1 MSVTVSY
8 DDVVRM
14 LEECAKGADIR
25 RTTHGRR
32 VEYGGKVYL
41 NLPKH
46 PELFIFEV
54 RKLVRHLGIEKECAK
69 KFSCY

>member
-1 MSVTVSY
+1 MAVTVPY
-8 DDVVRM
+8 ADVVRM
-14 LEECAKGADIR
+14 LNECAKGYDVR

-46 PELFIFEV
+46 DDIFIFEI
-54 RKLVRHLGIEKECAK
+54 RKMVRHLGIKKECARS
-69 KFSCY
+69 FRCY